1 MKNTIK
7 KNGVGAAPKPPLPF
21 EFQDQVMWAAWLYFV
36 DEWTQSQI
44 ANEIG
49 ISRVTVIKLLN
60 EAKSRGLVKIQI
72 SPKVAA
78 HTMTSR
84 KLAEIYSL
92 NTVTIIPDVEDV
104 PLVPRL
110 GKAGAFALAEV
121 LQKDDIIG
129 IAWGRTVLA
138 VAKAIS
144 LPQPIENL
152 TVAQICGSPN
162 GLSADFSP
170 ESCSSL
176 LANKLGARNVNLLA
190 PAMVSN
196 PELRDML
203 LKEASIK
210 KQFSV
215 IRSANRILFG
225 IGDVGNEATVRDSD
239 LHAPKTVDKLVA
251 KGAVAAIIGRFID
264 GEGNELALP
273 TQDRMIGINVDEL
286 RKIPYRLCVTGGLIK
301 VDPIIA
307 ALKGGVATDLV
318 IDQATAE
325 CIVKRS
331 TAKGGGINTSGV
343 GD

>member
-7 KNGVGAAPKPPLPF
+7 KSRTGAANKPPLPF

-44 ANEIG
+44 AKKIG

-60 EAKSRGLVKIQI
+60 EAKTRGLVSIQI

-78 HTMTSR
+78 HTTTSR
-84 KLAEIYSL
+84 KLAEIFSL
-92 NTVTIIPDVEDV
+92 NAVTIIPDLKGE

-110 GKAGAFALAEV
+110 GKAGAFALAET
-121 LQKDDIIG
+121 LEKDDIIG

-138 VAKAIS
+138 VAEAIS
-144 LPQPIENL
+144 LSEPIENL
-152 TVAQICGSPN
+152 TVAQITGSPN

-176 LANKLGARNVNLLA
+176 LANNLGARNVKLLA

-225 IGDVGNEATVRDSD
+225 VGDVGRESTLRNSD
-239 LHAPKTVDKLVA
+239 LHTQKAVDKLVTN
-251 KGAVAAIIGRFID
+251 GAIAAIIGRFID
-264 GEGNELALP
+264 ADGNELALP
-273 TQDRMIGINVDEL
+273 NQNRMIGTNLDEM
-286 RKIPYRLCVTGGLIK
+286 RKIPHRLCVAGGPIK
-301 VDPIIA
+301 VKSIIA
-307 ALKGGVATDLV
+307 ALKGGFATDLV

-325 CIVKRS
+325 YIVKLS
-331 TAKGGGINTSGV
+331 
-343 GD
+343 